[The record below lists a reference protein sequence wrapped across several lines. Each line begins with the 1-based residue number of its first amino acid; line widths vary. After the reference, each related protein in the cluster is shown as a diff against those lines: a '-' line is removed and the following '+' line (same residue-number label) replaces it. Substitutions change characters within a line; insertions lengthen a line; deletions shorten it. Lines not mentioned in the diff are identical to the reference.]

1 MSGSDRIAERRM
13 LKAIAEGKLSGL
25 AGEGKPLPDHPEAAF
40 VEAGMGV
47 GFRMMAEA
55 GALPP
60 EIALKKAETALHQRL
75 ATITDPA
82 ARRALLAELADIS
95 MRRAMAEETRRRFF
109 R

>member
-1 MSGSDRIAERRM
+1 MSGSDRLAERRI
-13 LKAIAEGKLSGL
+13 LKALAEGKLSDL
-25 AGEGKPLPDHPEAAF
+25 AGAGRPLPDHPEAAF
-40 VEAGMGV
+40 VDAGMGV

-60 EIALKKAETALHQRL
+60 EIALKKAEAAMQAQLSKT
-75 ATITDPA
+75 TDPDT
-82 ARRALLAELADIS
+82 RRALIAELAEIS